1 MTDDRRLAARL
12 AEISSDLQGAPTEDL
27 TFDAVVRRAVEVV
40 PGCDAC
46 SITLRRR
53 RKQVE
58 TIASTDPVVS
68 ELDAAQYALDE
79 GPCLDAAFERGSV
92 VAADLAHAPEWPRWA
107 ARAQE
112 AGIGSVMAIRLHTE
126 RETLGALNLYS
137 RTRGAF
143 DDEAVDI
150 AVVYAAHATDAMSKA
165 RLVTGLRAA
174 LESRHVIGMA
184 QGVLA
189 AKYDISF
196 ERAFEVLHRYSND
209 TNTKLRDVA
218 AIVAESRD
226 LPGDLRRTLLTPEP
240 RTAPD
245 LDVNANEVGTGRA

>member
-1 MTDDRRLAARL
+1 MTDERRLAARL
-12 AEISSDLQGAPTEDL
+12 AEISSDLQGAPNEDL

-53 RKQVE
+53 RHRAE
-58 TIASTDPVVS
+58 TIAFTDPTIA
-68 ELDAAQYALDE
+68 ELDAVQYALDQ

-92 VAADLAHAPEWPRWA
+92 VAADLAHAPEWPLWA
-107 ARAQE
+107 ARARS
-112 AGIGSVMAIRLHTE
+112 AGIWSAMAIRLHTE
-126 RETLGALNLYS
+126 RETLGALNLYA
-137 RTRGAF
+137 RTRGVF

-174 LESRHVIGMA
+174 LESRHLIGMA

-189 AKYDISF
+189 TKYDISF

-209 TNTKLRDVA
+209 SNTKLRDVA
-218 AIVAESRD
+218 ALVVESRD
-226 LPGDLRRTLLTPEP
+226 LPGELPRPRRGDAHVSGT
-240 RTAPD
+240 
-245 LDVNANEVGTGRA
+245 EVGTGRA

>member
-1 MTDDRRLAARL
+1 VTDDRRLAARL

-46 SITLRRR
+46 SITLRRG

-58 TIASTDPVVS
+58 TIAATDDVVA

-79 GPCLDAAFERGSV
+79 GPCLEAAFERGSV
-92 VAADLAHAPEWPRWA
+92 VAADLAHALAWPRWA
-107 ARAQE
+107 DRAQE

-143 DDEAVDI
+143 DEEAVDI
-150 AVVYAAHATDAMSKA
+150 AVVYAAHATDAMSRA

-174 LESRHVIGMA
+174 LESRHLIGMA

-189 AKYDISF
+189 VKYDISF

-218 AIVAESRD
+218 ALVVDSRD
-226 LPGDLRRTLLTPEP
+226 LPVKMPRPRPGSTPEP
-240 RTAPD
+240 D
-245 LDVNANEVGTGRA
+245 LNVNATEVGTGRA

>member
-1 MTDDRRLAARL
+1 MTDERRLAAWF
-12 AEISSDLQGAPTEDL
+12 AEISSDLLGAPDEDL

-40 PGCDAC
+40 PGCDAS

-53 RKQVE
+53 RNQIE
-58 TIASTDPVVS
+58 TIASTDPAI
-68 ELDAAQYALDE
+68 EQLDAAHYALAE
-79 GPCLDAAFERGSV
+79 GPCLEAAFERGSV
-92 VAADLAHAPEWPRWA
+92 VAPDLAHAPQWPRWA
-107 ARAQE
+107 ARARE
-112 AGIGSVMAIRLHTE
+112 AGLGAAMAIRLHTD
-126 RETLGALNLYS
+126 RETLGALNLYA
-137 RTRGAF
+137 RGRGAF

-189 AKYDISF
+189 VKYDISF

-218 AIVAESRD
+218 AIVVEERD
-226 LPGDLRRTLLTPEP
+226 LPR
-240 RTAPD
+240 A
-245 LDVNANEVGTGRA
+245 VQAAEVGTGRA